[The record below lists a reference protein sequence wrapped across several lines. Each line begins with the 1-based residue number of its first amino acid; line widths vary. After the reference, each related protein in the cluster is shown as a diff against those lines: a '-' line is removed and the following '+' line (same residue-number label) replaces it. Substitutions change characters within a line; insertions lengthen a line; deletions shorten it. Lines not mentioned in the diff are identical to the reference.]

1 VGESADCPAYAG
13 TLLSIAR
20 ESLEDAKYCF
30 RGGRYRVSLMS
41 AQHALELAAKAL
53 LCGCCLATKEE
64 LREEV
69 GHRLIAAAKLAWK
82 KLQEPIERGSG
93 PGKREVLKA
102 LREAETLLDELDET
116 ARKIGEVAT
125 APLTDMKALYNFF
138 WLVGYVEGTEQALY
152 NVLIDLADLAIYFA
166 TQQGEIT
173 AGKLILGLG
182 SLVYTLYM
190 LATYHL
196 PFEHTYSQLRYE
208 LECVE
213 DRVVTLWGYSISTS
227 PTSKLDAR
235 LALVEKIIN
244 MCPDLCALLKAA

>member
-82 KLQEPIERGSG
+82 KLQE
-93 PGKREVLKA
+93 
-102 LREAETLLDELDET
+102 
-116 ARKIGEVAT
+116 
-125 APLTDMKALYNFF
+125 
-138 WLVGYVEGTEQALY
+138 
-152 NVLIDLADLAIYFA
+152 
-166 TQQGEIT
+166 
-173 AGKLILGLG
+173 
-182 SLVYTLYM
+182 
-190 LATYHL
+190 
-196 PFEHTYSQLRYE
+196 
-208 LECVE
+208 
-213 DRVVTLWGYSISTS
+213 
-227 PTSKLDAR
+227 R